1 MIATNSLII
10 IIVIVVIVDM
20 IIMMV
25 VVIHVIVVII
35 IVVVGVIVV
44 QDGETFVPILEQFI
58 VQEDSIANVVLDIE
72 PIDNDLN

>member
-1 MIATNSLII
+1 MIATNGL
-10 IIVIVVIVDM
+10 IIVIVAIVD
-20 IIMMV
+20 V
-25 VVIHVIVVII
+25 VVIVVVVIVVIVVII
-35 IVVVGVIVV
+35 IVVVGVVVV

>member
-1 MIATNSLII
+1 MIATNSL

-20 IIMMV
+20 IIII
-25 VVIHVIVVII
+25 VVIHVIVII
-35 IVVVGVIVV
+35 IVVIVVGVVVV